1 MEIKRKGIIFALD
14 AALAVSVVIIIL
26 INSSYYFSTS
36 SKESL
41 SQLQP
46 VRIGSDIM
54 ALLDFSGNINDAILH
69 DSEDDGDTIPPTY
82 MNVTAYLPKNY
93 AMKYAITDM
102 KETRT
107 YYSGESDYCPENGG
121 VENENCKTDDRVTC
135 DNEGCTLEP
144 NQWLKIKPIT
154 EPTRMADII
163 NQGEH
168 FVIVNTDQTNQT
180 LSTLSLKV
188 SSLDELD
195 NTNLSWTSSIFDSDT
210 KSYFYYFSGA
220 VFRLPYFE
228 AGDSPYNWITLTNT
242 GTSNIKIFW
251 IRVAGDESY
260 SRSAFSSGES
270 SIPQDR
276 FIGTGERFVTVVES
290 DGDFEGYHL
299 VRYWIWL
306 KTAGGS

>member
-54 ALLDFSGNINDAILH
+54 ALLDFSGDINSAILQ
-69 DSEDDGDTIPPTY
+69 DSEADGDTIPQANL
-82 MNVTAYLPKNY
+82 NVTAYLPKNY

-107 YYSGESDYCPENGG
+107 YFPGAGDEGYCPESGG
-121 VENENCKTDDRVTC
+121 EYENCKTDDRVTC
-135 DNEGCTLEP
+135 DDEGCILEP

-154 EPTRMADII
+154 EPTRRADII

-188 SSLDELD
+188 SDLDELD
-195 NTNLSWTSSIFDSDT
+195 NANLTSSSSIFDSDT
-210 KSYFYYFSGA
+210 KSYFYYFA
-220 VFRLPYFE
+220 ATNPLRLPYFE
-228 AGDSPYNWITLTNT
+228 AGPSDNNWLTLTNT

-251 IRVAGDESY
+251 IR
-260 SRSAFSSGES
+260 
-270 SIPQDR
+270 
-276 FIGTGERFVTVVES
+276 
-290 DGDFEGYHL
+290 
-299 VRYWIWL
+299 
-306 KTAGGS
+306 

>member
-54 ALLDFSGNINDAILH
+54 ALLDFTDNINYAILQ
-69 DSEDDGDTIPPTY
+69 DSEADIYIPQSNL
-82 MNVTAYLPKNY
+82 NVSAYLPKNY

-102 KETRT
+102 KETLINR
-107 YYSGESDYCPENGG
+107 DYCPDGPGENGI
-121 VENENCKTDDRVTC
+121 CKTDDSVTC
-135 DNEGCTLEP
+135 DIIGCVLGP
-144 NQWLKIKPIT
+144 NRWLKIKPFT
-154 EPTRMADII
+154 EPTKTADIR

-168 FVIVNTDQTNQT
+168 FVMVNTNQQSISLPYLALKVDDGLQSNISNQTN
-180 LSTLSLKV
+180 
-188 SSLDELD
+188 
-195 NTNLSWTSSIFDSDT
+195 TSSIFDKDIG
-210 KSYFYYFSGA
+210 SYFYYFANTNPLRS
-220 VFRLPYFE
+220 PYFE
-228 AGDSPYNWITLTNT
+228 AGDSPNNWITLTNT
-242 GTSNIKIFW
+242 GTTPIEIRW
-251 IRVAGDESY
+251 IRVVGDESY
-260 SRSAFSSGES
+260 SRSAFSSEETTA
-270 SIPQDR
+270 IPQDR
-276 FIGTGERFVTVVES
+276 FVGTGERFVSVIGSTMGS
-290 DGDFEGYHL
+290 TGDFQGYHL